1 MGVSSQGILTPLP
14 PDFAFPRMNMNGLI
28 TKWLLGDKKS
38 NIPPLR
44 LINANPNFIAHVK
57 NGKRVSN
64 GEGEAL
70 GDDSGCLAVGW

>member
-64 GEGEAL
+64 GEG
-70 GDDSGCLAVGW
+70 DDSGCLAVGFGW